1 MAEAAE
7 TATTTTRSRK
17 PGRQVVLNI
26 IPVMCKQPV
35 GTDAFSGKAAEL

>member
-26 IPVMCKQPV
+26 NLRY
-35 GTDAFSGKAAEL
+35 A